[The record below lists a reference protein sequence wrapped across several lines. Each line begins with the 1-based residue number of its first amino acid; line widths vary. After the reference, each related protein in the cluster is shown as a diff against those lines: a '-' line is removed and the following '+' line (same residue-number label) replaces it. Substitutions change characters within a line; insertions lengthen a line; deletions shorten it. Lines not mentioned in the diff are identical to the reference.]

1 MERIQSINPERIR
14 WCCHDYGITVDKL
27 HSSIGVAQSSFAKMM
42 KGEGGVTF
50 KQLRTI
56 ANFFNRGVLFFLEPG
71 PVSAERVHTPQFR
84 TIANQKPELSSKVRA
99 LIERVE
105 RHRAIYL
112 NLREELGE
120 EDEHKFEPPE
130 LPRRSPKRAASIV
143 REWLE
148 LNDVNDFNSYRDA
161 LESKGILVIRSNG
174 YNGPWQIPKEDPVFG
189 FSLYHP
195 VSPVIVVKKLAT
207 PTRQSFTLMHEL
219 GHVVLH
225 RSSFID
231 DEENLYAHEGREQQ
245 ANAFAGHLL
254 VPEEFLGQ
262 ISDLDRPN
270 NVADYGFWLADKRN
284 AWGVSV
290 EVILR
295 RLLDS
300 GRVTQTNY
308 RAYRRWR
315 ANQPTRRDD
324 SGSRIWRHR
333 EPNHIFGEPFVRT
346 VFDALSA
353 NHITLN
359 KASSYLDNLK
369 IKDLHQLKDFHAGI

>member
-14 WCCHDYGITVDKL
+14 WCCHDHGISVDEFR
-27 HSSIGVAQSSFAKMM
+27 SSIGIAQSSFDKMM
-42 KGEGGVTF
+42 KNEGGVTF

-71 PVSAERVHTPQFR
+71 SVSAERVYTPQFR
-84 TIANQKPELSSKVRA
+84 TIANQKPELSSKVKA

-105 RHRAIYL
+105 RHRDIYL
-112 NLREELGE
+112 NLRDELGE
-120 EDEHKFEPPE
+120 AEERKFEPPE
-130 LPRRSPKRAASIV
+130 MPRRRPKRAAAIV
-143 REWLE
+143 RGWLN
-148 LNDVNDFNSYRDA
+148 LSDVNDFNSYRDA
-161 LESKGILVIRSNG
+161 IESKGILVFRSNG
-174 YNGPWQIPKEDPVFG
+174 YNGAWQIPKKDPVFG

-219 GHVVLH
+219 GHIVLH

-231 DEENLYAHEGREQQ
+231 DEEDLYNHEGREQQ

-254 VPEEFLGQ
+254 IPEGFLGQ
-262 ISDLDRPN
+262 IGDIDRPDA
-270 NVADYGFWLADKRN
+270 VAEYPHWLADQRN
-284 AWGVSV
+284 AWGVGV

-295 RLLDS
+295 RLLDA
-300 GRVTQTNY
+300 GRITQAKY
-308 RAYRRWR
+308 RAYRHWR
-315 ANQPTRRDD
+315 ENQPKRRED
-324 SGSRIWRHR
+324 SGSRKWRHR

-369 IKDLHQLKDFHAGI
+369 IKDLHQLKELHEGV